1 MDPTSWLER
10 LAQLPAGEP
19 FTTGMAQEIGL
30 SRQALN
36 RLTKTGFVR
45 QLLVGVYVRSDV
57 SDSIAL
63 RCRALALV
71 IPDDCFVC
79 DRTAAWIHAGARAL
93 GPDEHLGVP
102 PISCFRPSDHGRLRN
117 KLTASGERE
126 ILPRDLMEIHGI
138 VVTTPLR
145 TAVDLGRLQ
154 RTPDLRLHGMD
165 TMLGLR
171 RFSHEQLLA
180 EVPRFNRRRGVV
192 LLRVLAPLADP
203 GSQSFGES
211 ALRLRW
217 HHANLPSPRT
227 QVPIEVDGRVL
238 FYLDMGLEELL
249 FAAEYHGEAWHT
261 SDEQVE
267 HDEER
272 LDFLVRKGRWAI
284 EVFWKQ
290 HVFGVR
296 QNAEERLKAG
306 YLHAR
311 ATLGT
316 RTFII

>member
-1 MDPTSWLER
+1 MEPTRWLDR
-10 LAQLPAGEP
+10 LAQLPASDP
-19 FTTGMAQEIGL
+19 FTTAMAREVGL
-30 SRQALN
+30 SRQSLH
-36 RLTKTGFVR
+36 RLTAGGFLR
-45 QLLVGVYVRSDV
+45 RLLTSVYARSEV
-57 SDSIAL
+57 PDSISL

-71 IPDDCFVC
+71 VPADSFVC
-79 DRTAAWIHAGARAL
+79 DRTAGWVHAGARAL

-126 ILPRDLMEIHGI
+126 ILTRDLMEIHGI

-145 TAVDLGRLQ
+145 TALDLGRLQ
-154 RTPDLRLHGMD
+154 RTPDLRLHGLD

-171 RFSHEQLLA
+171 QFSHERLLA

-192 LLRVLAPLADP
+192 LLRVLAPIADP
-203 GSQSFGES
+203 GSESFGES

-217 HHANLPSPRT
+217 HHANLPRPRT
-227 QVPIEVDGRVL
+227 QIPVEVDGRVL

-249 FAAEYHGEAWHT
+249 FAAEYHGEAWHS

-267 HDEER
+267 HDDAR
-272 LDFLVRKGRWAI
+272 HDFLVREGRWAL
-284 EVFWKQ
+284 EVFWKK
-290 HVFGVR
+290 HVFGSQ
-296 QNAEERLKAG
+296 QNAEERLRAG
-306 YLHAR
+306 FLAAR